1 MSGQTLG
8 YNFRFQSVA
17 ASVPV
22 LFPTEE
28 QPRCTGT
35 QLFKR
40 WQLSRDRFI
49 GFSVAKRIERTSG
62 AKNPTA
68 AKSAQR
74 TSSLSKCCAPS
85 PTSALGKPRCSVE
98 RLRER
103 QLWAVLVEARP
114 HKCSHAA
121 FAAGS
126 ADSRDFNFSATWQ
139 LSVFRNAAATEGTI
153 IKRDQTRRDRSSMMS
168 HPVFEILA
176 KFPHFVHQK
185 QLPLLVFS

>member
-1 MSGQTLG
+1 MNAVGRKAALSAKCEFADSKIAALQRMSAMRAEG
-8 YNFRFQSVA
+8 VA
-17 ASVPV
+17 
-22 LFPTEE
+22 
-28 QPRCTGT
+28 
-35 QLFKR
+35 
-40 WQLSRDRFI
+40 
-49 GFSVAKRIERTSG
+49 SG
-62 AKNPTA
+62 G
-68 AKSAQR
+68 SAQ
-74 TSSLSKCCAPS
+74 
-85 PTSALGKPRCSVE
+85 
-98 RLRER
+98 R

-139 LSVFRNAAATEGTI
+139 MSVFRNAAATEGTI

-185 QLPLLVFS
+185 QLLTACAKRATPIFRQWY